1 MVFITIPNHKTQ
13 SITLDPNTTT
23 LHSLKLSL
31 HHHTHIPIHHLHRLY
46 LSQSHPLPSQ
56 NDAVLLSCLRVVL
69 DRLVLF
75 EIRVKLWSRN
85 QLQRFAFVLRWT
97 RGGELSVVEFEW
109 GGARLGSRLGE
120 EREIVDL
127 GLLTQTK
134 ISKDLFLR
142 PKSPS
147 LFHLSKALKS
157 LSQIVDLE
165 KSLKLSLRSMVVKW
179 WLVWWLV
186 GVDCWMGLTLV
197 WVAMAWWT
205 DRWQW
210 RGWGRRW
217 FGFGIKVY
225 LPPISHR
232 SVGLY

>member
-1 MVFITIPNHKTQ
+1 MVFITILNHKTQ
-13 SITLDPNTTT
+13 FVTPDPKTTTT
-23 LHSLKLSL
+23 L
-31 HHHTHIPIHHLHRLY
+31 T
-46 LSQSHPLPSQ
+46 SQSTTSTGSTSPNPTHSHLKTTPSSSPATTWYWIDQ
-56 NDAVLLSCLRVVL
+56 FVSKSELGYGARISYGVLH
-69 DRLVLF
+69 
-75 EIRVKLWSRN
+75 
-85 QLQRFAFVLRWT
+85 FVLHWT
-97 RGGELSVVEFEW
+97 HGGEASVVEFEW
-109 GGARLGSRLGE
+109 RGVQLGWRLGE

-134 ISKDLFLR
+134 ISKNLLLR

-165 KSLKLSLRSMVVKW
+165 KSLKLSLGSMVVKW
-179 WLVWWLV
+179 WLVRWSV
-186 GVDCWMGLTLV
+186 GVDRWMGLTLV
-197 WVAMAWWT
+197 WVVVAWWT
-205 DRWQW
+205 DRWQL

-217 FGFGIKVY
+217 FGFGFKVY